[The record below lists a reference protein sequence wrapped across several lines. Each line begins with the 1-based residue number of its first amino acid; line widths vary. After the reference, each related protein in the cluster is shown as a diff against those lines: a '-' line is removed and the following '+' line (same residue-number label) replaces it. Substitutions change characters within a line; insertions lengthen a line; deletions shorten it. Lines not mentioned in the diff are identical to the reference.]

1 MPKGGLR
8 AGAGRPRKGEVS
20 VSAEVAAAE
29 ALGETPLEYMTRV
42 MNDPAV
48 DPIRRDRMAIA
59 SAPFIHA
66 KADAAPA
73 GKKAERD
80 AAAKEAGNG
89 TQWEDLLSGPASSLH
104 Q

>member
-20 VSAEVAAAE
+20 VSAELAE
-29 ALGETPLEYMTRV
+29 VEAQGKETPLEYMTRV
-42 MNDPAV
+42 LNDPAI

-59 SAPFIHA
+59 AAPFIHA

-89 TQWEDLLSGPASSLH
+89 TEWESLLNGPLI